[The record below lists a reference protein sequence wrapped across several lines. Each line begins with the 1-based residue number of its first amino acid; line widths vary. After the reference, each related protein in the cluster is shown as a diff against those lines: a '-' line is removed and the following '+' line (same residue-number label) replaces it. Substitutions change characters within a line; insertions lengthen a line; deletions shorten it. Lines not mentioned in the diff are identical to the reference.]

1 MYIDYLSLGPATAQQ
16 GHLVEREARRD
27 GTAGR
32 PRTYSPRVI
41 LRRSPAR
48 AVGLRERQPLE
59 RRPGF
64 VDRRIR

>member
-16 GHLVEREARRD
+16 ATWLSGRHA
-27 GTAGR
+27 GTAR
-32 PRTYSPRVI
+32 QAAPYSRVI
-41 LRRSPAR
+41 PRRSPAR

-59 RRPGF
+59 RGPGF